1 MSNGRPLDGPWTAE
15 EKMKRIEENR
25 MECNRDEDEEEHNQS
40 SSSSK
45 FLVSECLKKENP
57 RAVHKFGDLEHVS

>member
-45 FLVSECLKKENP
+45 FLVSECVKLVN
-57 RAVHKFGDLEHVS
+57 